1 MIHLLQQGGRA
12 AFDPVVMWGELTQQA
27 LAAGPYPLAA
37 ATHRRRFEHYYRWF
51 QTWLAPFGTARFE
64 FDDVEVAGAHAAVTE
79 RVACVTP
86 FCTLRAFHCS
96 RGSRRKPRPR
106 VLLCAPLAGHRAVLM
121 RDTVAAL
128 LPHADVYVTDW
139 ADARDV
145 PREAG
150 AFGLDDYVLLV
161 ERFIRL
167 LDPAGL
173 HVLAVCQATVPALAA
188 VSRVAQADGAEPA
201 TLTLIGGPIDARLG
215 PTTLDRVAATLSLP
229 WLEATAIDVVPSGYA
244 GAGRRIYPG
253 FLQYPALVAAQPDRH
268 ATLMYDWLCRRQAA
282 DADTAR
288 EIERAV
294 AQYGAVL
301 DMTAEFF
308 FDTLRVVFQQMLL
321 PKGAWRVGGEMV
333 RPDCLRRTRLLTI
346 EGDRDDISG
355 PGQTHAAQGL
365 CSGLPTRCRER
376 LTIERCDHYGLFSGA
391 RWRETVHP
399 AVRSWLGAAA

>member
-1 MIHLLQQGGRA
+1 MIHLMQQGGRA

-27 LAAGPYPLAA
+27 LAGPYPFAA
-37 ATHRRRFEHYYRWF
+37 ASRRRHFEHYYRWF

-64 FDDVEVAGAHAAVTE
+64 FDDIDVDGVRIPVSESTVSA
-79 RVACVTP
+79 TP
-86 FCTLRAFHCS
+86 FCTLRAFQCPS
-96 RGSRRKPRPR
+96 RSRRKPRPR

-173 HVLAVCQATVPALAA
+173 HVLAVCQATVPTLAA
-188 VSRVAQADGAEPA
+188 VSRVAHADGAEPA
-201 TLTLIGGPIDARLG
+201 TLTLMGGPIDPRLG

-253 FLQYPALVAAQPDRH
+253 FLQYPALIAAQPDRH
-268 ATLMYDWLCRRQAA
+268 ATLMFDWLCRRQAA

-308 FDTLRVVFQQMLL
+308 MDTLRVVFQQMLL
-321 PKGAWRVGGEMV
+321 PKEAWRVGGEMV
-333 RPDCLRRTRLLTI
+333 RPDCLRRTRLLTV
-346 EGDRDDISG
+346 EADRDDISG

-365 CSGLPTRCRER
+365 CSGLPARCRER
-376 LTIERCDHYGLFSGA
+376 LTIERCDHYGLFSGT

-399 AVRSWLGAAA
+399 AVRGWLGEAA